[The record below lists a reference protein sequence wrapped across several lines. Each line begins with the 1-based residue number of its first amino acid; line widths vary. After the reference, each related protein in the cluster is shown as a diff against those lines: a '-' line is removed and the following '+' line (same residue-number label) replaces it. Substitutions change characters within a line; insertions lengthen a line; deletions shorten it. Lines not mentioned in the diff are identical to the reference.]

1 MRFQPRVGERT
12 RLLLV
17 AGCYAGEDS
26 PSPSDNLSNIL
37 ASAYHYFPATC
48 RIILQ
53 LLLLFWATDKKT
65 RISKWIQY
73 GMVTAKLLIKMLVPG
88 PFEKS
93 FTINKEDIVKNII
106 KVYLV
111 SIALLLAFSAN
122 AWSAPYPVAAGD
134 TITMLSQDTSA
145 EYEGYYQ
152 FKPTSGN
159 TVYGTFCL
167 ERNEYFSPNN
177 TYTVGTILPYATN
190 GGISGQPG
198 GTPTQDPISD
208 GTKWLFGHFLSKDIQ
223 AATGIAENDYA
234 LQMAIWALEGELDVS
249 AISGAALTYYT
260 KAVDSG
266 TAGSSYDVMAMNLL
280 DAYGNP
286 AQSQLVG
293 APVPEPSTF
302 ILFGAGLAGIAF
314 LRRRN
319 KK

>member
-1 MRFQPRVGERT
+1 
-12 RLLLV
+12 
-17 AGCYAGEDS
+17 
-26 PSPSDNLSNIL
+26 
-37 ASAYHYFPATC
+37 
-48 RIILQ
+48 
-53 LLLLFWATDKKT
+53 
-65 RISKWIQY
+65 
-73 GMVTAKLLIKMLVPG
+73 
-88 PFEKS
+88 
-93 FTINKEDIVKNII
+93 VKNII

-122 AWSAPYPVAAGD
+122 AWSEPYPVAAGD
-134 TITMLSQDTSA
+134 KITMLSQDTSA

-152 FKPTSGN
+152 FKPISGN

-167 ERNEYFSPNN
+167 ERNEYFTPNY

-190 GGISGQPG
+190 GGISGQAS

-208 GTKWLFGHFLSKDIQ
+208 GTKWLFGHFLSKDIL

-234 LQMAIWALEGELDVS
+234 LQEAIWALEGELGVS
-249 AISGAALTYYT
+249 AISGAALTYYN
-260 KAVDSG
+260 AALASG
-266 TAGSSYDVMAMNLL
+266 AAGSSSYSVMAMNLL